1 MQLEE
6 ALRVAEVDLTLVALR
21 EAELLDRADALADEH
36 RPAFGIERTVA
47 REDDALDAEER
58 DAAGERRRGAAE
70 HGVAVE
76 QLEVLDRGALEAL
89 QYLGLVGSRYG
100 CGSGLCGACYVLIDG
115 RPMAS
120 CDLPVSFAVGKQ
132 ITTVEGLAAKGELHA
147 VQRALIA
154 EQAAQCGY
162 CMSGIAV
169 SAAALLAANKRPTE
183 AQVRAALD
191 KHLCRCGS
199 HNRVV
204 KAVLRAAHE

>member
-1 MQLEE
+1 
-6 ALRVAEVDLTLVALR
+6 
-21 EAELLDRADALADEH
+21 
-36 RPAFGIERTVA
+36 
-47 REDDALDAEER
+47 
-58 DAAGERRRGAAE
+58 
-70 HGVAVE
+70 
-76 QLEVLDRGALEAL
+76 
-89 QYLGLVGSRYG
+89 
-100 CGSGLCGACYVLIDG
+100 VLIDG

-120 CDLPVSFAVGKQ
+120 CDLPVSFAAGKQ
-132 ITTVEGLAAKGELHA
+132 VTTVEGLGTNAQLHA

-169 SAAALLAANKRPTE
+169 SAAALLAGNRRPSE

-204 KAVLRAAHE
+204 KAVLKAAHE